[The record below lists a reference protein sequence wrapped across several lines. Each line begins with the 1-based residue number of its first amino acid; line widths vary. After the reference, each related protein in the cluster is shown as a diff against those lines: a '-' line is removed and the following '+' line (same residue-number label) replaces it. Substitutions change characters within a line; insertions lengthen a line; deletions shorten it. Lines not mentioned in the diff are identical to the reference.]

1 MLTFI
6 VRKCSHSKIHMIR
19 QNRQWRANKVKR
31 HGYSTAIFLAI
42 LIFSAASGYHLYAHR
57 PVIVGSEGS
66 KDNPVVVDRPQI
78 SWAYYGKLEGEPR
91 YFKIVSAEPFT
102 LYVNILVPD
111 YEPDGEPILSHDLSF
126 EIFKGDKLV
135 HRVEGLGSRW
145 KRFYEPYG
153 KDHYYMGPEYEKVVE
168 AGEYMVRV
176 FNSTNRGKYSLAIG
190 TIEKWTIVGLIEAID
205 RAKSLDEW
213 FFKK

>member
-1 MLTFI
+1 M
-6 VRKCSHSKIHMIR
+6 
-19 QNRQWRANKVKR
+19 KR
-31 HGYSTAIFLAI
+31 YIKAGFLAVF
-42 LIFSAASGYHLYAHR
+42 LFSAVSGYHLYAHR

-91 YFKIVSAEPFT
+91 YFKIVSDEPFK

-126 EIFKGDKLV
+126 EVFD
-135 HRVEGLGSRW
+135 GSRLLFRADGNRSSW
-145 KRFYEPYG
+145 ERFYEPYG
-153 KDHYYMGPEYEKVVE
+153 KDNYYMGPEYEKEVE
-168 AGEYMVRV
+168 AGEYLVRV
-176 FNSTNRGKYSLAIG
+176 FNSTDRGKYSLAIG
-190 TIEKWTIVGLIEAID
+190 TIEKFTIVGLIEAID